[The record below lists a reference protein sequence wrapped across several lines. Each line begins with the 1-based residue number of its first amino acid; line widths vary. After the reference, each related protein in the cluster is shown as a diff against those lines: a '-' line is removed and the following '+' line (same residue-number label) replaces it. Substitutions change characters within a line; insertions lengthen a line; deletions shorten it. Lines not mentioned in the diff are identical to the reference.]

1 MRKVL
6 ILLLPV
12 LLLFSAGRTALAAS
26 AEEAA
31 YTNPDTGYAVFLSDR
46 EDLLTPEQEA
56 ALLEDMKPV
65 TAYGGAAFV
74 TAKNDNVSSS
84 SYAKTEYQQYFGSG
98 SGSLLLIDVGKRNIW
113 IHSNGAVY
121 RTVTKSY
128 AASITYNA
136 YAYAADGD
144 YYTCAAEVFRQE
156 LTLLEGGRIARPMKI
171 VSNVLLA
178 VTLAMMIV
186 YFYIS
191 KRYEQHT
198 TTRKIKAAVPVS
210 VMSAAAFSS
219 VINNTQKKMIKQ
231 VKTDISSSSGSG
243 SGRSGGGFSGGG
255 FSGGHSSGS
264 SGSHRF

>member
-128 AASITYNA
+128 AASITDNA

-156 LTLLEGGRIARPMKI
+156 LTLLEGGRIARPMKHI
-171 VSNVLLA
+171 TNALVALILGVLINFLVLLRRRR
-178 VTLAMMIV
+178 V
-186 YFYIS
+186 
-191 KRYEQHT
+191 K
-198 TTRKIKAAVPVS
+198 KAADREVFSSLVTGMT
-210 VMSAAAFSS
+210 VSAAT
-219 VINNTQKKMIKQ
+219 NTLLSRKRHY
-231 VKTDISSSSGSG
+231 VSSGG
-243 SGRSGGGFSGGG
+243 SGGGGGGGFSGGG
-255 FSGGHSSGS
+255 GGGGS
-264 SGSHRF
+264 SGGGGGGGGHGF

>member
-1 MRKVL
+1 MKLFRQLCLL
-6 ILLLPV
+6 ILLAALFILP
-12 LLLFSAGRTALAAS
+12 LAAH
-26 AEEAA
+26 AA
-31 YTNPDTGYAVFLSDR
+31 PTPVIRDDA
-46 EDLLTPEQEA
+46 DLLTDEEEKQLYTVMESIC
-56 ALLEDMKPV
+56 E
-65 TAYGGAAFV
+65 YGTPMFWSTTKSG
-74 TAKNDNVSSS
+74 NDQQLVDDFYYIELGVSSG
-84 SYAKTEYQQYFGSG
+84 T
-98 SGSLLLIDVGKRNIW
+98 LLVINMNSRIITLK
-113 IHSNGAVY
+113 SNGAIS
-121 RTVTKSY
+121 RTVTNADADTITDNIFRFARAGRY
-128 AASITYNA
+128 YECASSA
-136 YAYAADGD
+136 FEQVGRMLRG
-144 YYTCAAEVFRQE
+144 E
-156 LTLLEGGRIARPMKI
+156 RIARPMKI